1 MTSDWNITLAVIVIV
16 LIVLFGILSHFV
28 LKMEDMEVKTT
39 GLKILRVITLTA
51 TVVVGLT
58 LVILMRK
65 NTDIIMEIMNR

>member
-28 LKMEDMEVKTT
+28 LKMEDVEIKTT
-39 GLKILRVITLTA
+39 GFKILRVITLTA